1 MQSFLSHR
9 FVFLSLG
16 IGGVAGWFGSSLSV
30 NVLSVLCS
38 GVGRSVRLGVDY
50 KLLNLLLVTRDGD
63 IKDRSDVSSFTFSF
77 SCVSGMI
84 PGSFTS

>member
-1 MQSFLSHR
+1 M
-9 FVFLSLG
+9 
-16 IGGVAGWFGSSLSV
+16 
-30 NVLSVLCS
+30 LCS

-84 PGSFTS
+84 PGSFTSWACVGVSIVEWFSGFVGFFCDLT